1 MELNKLTIKEASEG
15 LKKGEFTSVDLT
27 KACLERIKEVDKKI
41 NAFLLVDGE
50 GALKA
55 AAESDKRR
63 KEKKSLGQLD
73 GIPYA
78 LKDVFC
84 VEGMKTTAASKILED
99 FIPPYSATVYEKL
112 RDAGAVLLGK
122 VNTDEF
128 TMGSSTE
135 NSAFGV
141 TKNPWD
147 LTRVSG
153 GSSGGSAAAVAADEC
168 LFALGTDT
176 GGSIR
181 QPASF
186 CSTVGLKVTYGLVSR
201 YGVMSYASSFD
212 TIGPLAKSTEDI
224 AIILNTIAGYDEK
237 DGTSVPYSSRESRGW
252 RDESRSKELGSSRLA
267 RARSNNNLL
276 PDYTKSL
283 NKDIKEMKIGLP
295 KEFFGKGIESEV
307 RRVIEKAI
315 EDLKKMGVKIEETS
329 LPSTKYAIAIYY
341 IIAKSEA
348 SSNLSRYDG
357 IKYGMSAISK
367 QPSAN
372 SKLDLRSVY
381 TKTRGDGFGPEA
393 KRSIMLGTYTLS
405 AGYYDAYYKKASQVR
420 TLIKEEYEE
429 LFKKFDLL
437 ISPVSP
443 TPSFKIGEKI
453 DDPLTMY
460 LSDVLTV
467 PINPAGIPAVSVPA
481 GFTKDGLPVGLQIM
495 GPMLGEPKILQLA
508 RSYEEI
514 NKWYKRKPN
523 L

>member
-1 MELNKLTIKEASEG
+1 MKLNELTIKEASEG
-15 LKKGEFTSVDLT
+15 LKKGKFTSLDLT
-27 KACLERIKEVDKKI
+27 KACLERIREVDKKI
-41 NAFLLVDGE
+41 NAFLLVDE
-50 GALKA
+50 KGALKA
-55 AAESDKRR
+55 AGESDKRR
-63 KEKKSLGQLD
+63 KDGKGLGLLD
-73 GIPYA
+73 GIPYS

-84 VEGMKTTAASKILED
+84 VAGMKTTAASKILED

-112 RDAGAVLLGK
+112 SDAGAVLLGK

-168 LFALGTDT
+168 LFSLGTDT

-201 YGVMSYASSFD
+201 YGIMSYASSFD

-224 AIILNTIAGYDEK
+224 AIILNAIAGQDKK
-237 DGTSVPYSSRESRGW
+237 DGTSVNT
-252 RDESRSKELGSSRLA
+252 KV
-267 RARSNNNLL
+267 
-276 PDYTKSL
+276 PDYTQNLSQSAAGL
-283 NKDIKEMKIGLP
+283 KIGLP
-295 KEFFGKGIESEV
+295 KEFFGKGIDREV
-307 RRVIEKAI
+307 SQVITRAVAE
-315 EDLKKMGVKIEETS
+315 LKKIGAKVKETS
-329 LPSTKYAIAIYY
+329 LPLTKYAIAIYY

-357 IKYGMSAISK
+357 IKYGYSEIKNQKPVSSEAERSK
-367 QPSAN
+367 IKN
-372 SKLDLRSVY
+372 LLGVY
-381 TKTRGDGFGPEA
+381 RESRGNGFGPEA

-420 TLIKEEYEE
+420 TLIKEEYEI

-443 TPSFKIGEKI
+443 TPPFKIGEKME
-453 DDPLTMY
+453 DPLAMY
-460 LSDVLTV
+460 MSDVLTV
-467 PINPAGIPAVSVPA
+467 PVNPAGIPAISVPA
-481 GFTKDGLPVGLQIM
+481 GFTKNGLPVGLQIM
-495 GPMLGEPKILQLA
+495 GPMLGETKILQLA

>member
-15 LKKGEFTSVDLT
+15 LKKGEFTSLDLT
-27 KACLERIKEVDKKI
+27 NACLERIKQVDEKI
-41 NAFLLVDGE
+41 HAFLLVDE
-50 GALKA
+50 KLALKQA
-55 AAESDKRR
+55 EESDKRR
-63 KEKKSLGQLD
+63 KEKKTMGPLD

-84 VEGMKTTAASKILED
+84 VEGMETTAASKILED
-99 FIPPYSATVYEKL
+99 FIPPYCATVYEKL

-147 LTRVSG
+147 IQRVSG

-186 CSTVGLKVTYGLVSR
+186 CSNVGLKVTYGLVSR
-201 YGVMSYASSFD
+201 YGVIPYASSFD
-212 TIGPLAKSTEDI
+212 TIGPLAKSVEDT
-224 AIILNTIAGYDEK
+224 ALILNTIAGKDKK
-237 DGTSVPYSSRESRGW
+237 DGTTVI
-252 RDESRSKELGSSRLA
+252 
-267 RARSNNNLL
+267 NQL
-276 PDYTKSL
+276 PDYTQNLGDAVKG
-283 NKDIKEMKIGLP
+283 IKIGLP
-295 KEFFGKGIESEV
+295 KEFFGKGIEPEV
-307 RRVIEKAI
+307 RGIIEKAI
-315 EDLKKMGVKIEETS
+315 EDLKKLEVKVEETS

-341 IIAKSEA
+341 IIAKGEA

-357 IKYGMSAISK
+357 IKYGASEIKKGTAE
-367 QPSAN
+367 
-372 SKLDLRSVY
+372 DLISVY
-381 TKTRGDGFGPEA
+381 SKTRGENFGPEA

-420 TLIKEEYEE
+420 TLIKEEYEK
-429 LFKKFDLL
+429 LFKEFDLL

-443 TPSFKIGEKI
+443 TPPFKIGEKI
-453 DDPLTMY
+453 EDPMTMY

-467 PINPAGIPAVSVPA
+467 PINPAGIPAMSLPA
-481 GFTKDGLPVGLQIM
+481 GFTKEGLPVGMQIM
-495 GPMLGEPKILQLA
+495 GPMLGEEKILQLA
-508 RSYEEI
+508 RAHEEI
-514 NKWYKRKPN
+514 NKWHKRKPN

>member
-1 MELNKLTIKEASEG
+1 MGINKLTIKEANEG
-15 LKKGEFTSVDLT
+15 LEKGEFTSLDLT
-27 KACLERIKEVDKKI
+27 KTCLERIKEVDKKI
-41 NAFLLVDGE
+41 NAFLLVDE
-50 GALKA
+50 AGAL
-55 AAESDKRR
+55 ESAKQSDQRR
-63 KEKKSLGQLD
+63 KTKQAVGPLD

-112 RDAGAVLLGK
+112 CDAGAVLLGK

-147 LTRVSG
+147 LERVSG
-153 GSSGGSAAAVAADEC
+153 GSSGGPAAAVAADMC

-212 TIGPLAKSTEDI
+212 TIGPLAKSVEDT
-224 AIILNTIAGYDEK
+224 AIILNVISGQDKK
-237 DGTSVPYSSRESRGW
+237 DGTTVI
-252 RDESRSKELGSSRLA
+252 K
-267 RARSNNNLL
+267 NL
-276 PDYTKSL
+276 PDYTKTLGPSRL
-283 NKDIKEMKIGLP
+283 GGQSRQGRAQTDRAEADDDIKGMKIGLP
-295 KEFFGKGIESEV
+295 KEFFGKGIEPEV
-307 RRVIEKAI
+307 RRVIEEAI
-315 EDLKKMGVKIEETS
+315 EDLKKMGAKIEKTS
-329 LPSTKYAIAIYY
+329 LPLTKYAIAIYY

-357 IKYGMSAISK
+357 IKYGAS
-367 QPSAN
+367 
-372 SKLDLRSVY
+372 LLRQGYEGRAEINLKDVY
-381 TKTRGDGFGPEA
+381 SKTRGDNFGSEA

-405 AGYYDAYYKKASQVR
+405 AGYFDAYYKKACEVR
-420 TLIKEEYEE
+420 TLIKEEYERE
-429 LFKKFDLL
+429 FKKFDLL

-443 TPSFKIGEKI
+443 TPSFKIGEKME
-453 DDPLTMY
+453 DPFTMY

-467 PINPAGIPAVSVPA
+467 PINPAGIPAMSVPA
-481 GFTKDGLPVGLQIM
+481 GFTKDGLPVGMQIM
-495 GPMLGEPKILQLA
+495 GPMLGEEKILKLAYQFEKNEDIYKNKPKI
-508 RSYEEI
+508 
-514 NKWYKRKPN
+514 
-523 L
+523 

>member
-15 LKKGEFTSVDLT
+15 LTRGEFSALDLA
-27 KACLERIKEVDKKI
+27 KDCIERIRSIDEKI
-41 NAFLLVDGE
+41 HAFLLIDE
-50 GALKA
+50 ALAFKQA
-55 AAESDKRR
+55 EESDKRR
-63 KEKKSLGQLD
+63 KEKKTLGPLD

-84 VEGMKTTAASKILED
+84 VKGMKTTAASKILED

-112 RDAGAVLLGK
+112 CDAGAVLLGK

-147 LTRVSG
+147 LSRVSG

-168 LFALGTDT
+168 FFSLGTDT

-186 CSTVGLKVTYGLVSR
+186 CSIVGLKVTYGLVSR

-212 TIGPLAKSTEDI
+212 TIGPLAKSVEDT
-224 AIILNTIAGYDEK
+224 AIILNAIAGKDKK
-237 DGTSVPYSSRESRGW
+237 DGTTVI
-252 RDESRSKELGSSRLA
+252 
-267 RARSNNNLL
+267 NQL
-276 PDYTKSL
+276 PDYTQKLS
-283 NKDIKEMKIGLP
+283 NDIKGVKIGLP
-295 KEFFGKGIESEV
+295 KEFFGEGIGLGV
-307 RRVIEKAI
+307 REIIEKAV
-315 EDLKKMGVKIEETS
+315 ENLKKLGVKVEETS
-329 LPSTKYAIAIYY
+329 LPSTRYAIAIYY

-357 IKYGMSAISK
+357 IKYGASEIKKGTAE
-367 QPSAN
+367 
-372 SKLDLRSVY
+372 DLISVY
-381 TKTRGDGFGPEA
+381 SKTRGENFGPEA

-420 TLIKEEYEE
+420 TLIKEEYKD
-429 LFKKFDLL
+429 LFKKYDLL

-443 TPSFKIGEKI
+443 TPAFKIGEKI
-453 DDPLTMY
+453 EDPMTMY

-467 PINPAGIPAVSVPA
+467 PINPAGIPAMSLPA
-481 GFTKDGLPVGLQIM
+481 GFTKEGLPVGMQIM
-495 GPMLGEPKILQLA
+495 GPMLEETKILQLA

>member
-15 LKKGEFTSVDLT
+15 LTRGEFSALDLA
-27 KACLERIKEVDKKI
+27 KDCIERIRSIDEKI
-41 NAFLLVDGE
+41 HAFLLIDE
-50 GALKA
+50 ALAFKQA
-55 AAESDKRR
+55 EESDKRR
-63 KEKKSLGQLD
+63 KEKKTLGPLD

-84 VEGMKTTAASKILED
+84 VKGMKTTAASKILED

-112 RDAGAVLLGK
+112 CDAGAVLLGK

-147 LTRVSG
+147 LSRVSG

-168 LFALGTDT
+168 FFSLGTDT

-186 CSTVGLKVTYGLVSR
+186 CSIVGLKVTYGLVSR

-212 TIGPLAKSTEDI
+212 TIGPLAKSVEDT
-224 AIILNTIAGYDEK
+224 AIILNAIAGKDKK
-237 DGTSVPYSSRESRGW
+237 DGTTVI
-252 RDESRSKELGSSRLA
+252 
-267 RARSNNNLL
+267 NQL
-276 PDYTKSL
+276 PDYTQKLS
-283 NKDIKEMKIGLP
+283 NDIKGVKIGLP
-295 KEFFGKGIESEV
+295 KEFFGEGIGLGV
-307 RRVIEKAI
+307 REIIEKAV
-315 EDLKKMGVKIEETS
+315 EDLKKLGVKVEETS
-329 LPSTKYAIAIYY
+329 LPSTRYAIAIYY

-357 IKYGMSAISK
+357 IKYGASEIKKGTAE
-367 QPSAN
+367 
-372 SKLDLRSVY
+372 DLISVY
-381 TKTRGDGFGPEA
+381 SKTRGENFGPEA

-420 TLIKEEYEE
+420 TLIKEEYKD
-429 LFKKFDLL
+429 LFKKYDLL

-443 TPSFKIGEKI
+443 TPAFKIGEKI
-453 DDPLTMY
+453 EDPMTMY

-467 PINPAGIPAVSVPA
+467 PINPAGIPAMSLPA
-481 GFTKDGLPVGLQIM
+481 GFTKEGLPVGMQIM
-495 GPMLGEPKILQLA
+495 GPMLEETKILQLA

>member
-1 MELNKLTIKEASEG
+1 MKLNELTIKEAGKG
-15 LKKGEFTSVDLT
+15 LKKGEFTSLDLT
-27 KACLERIKEVDKKI
+27 KACIKRINDVDKKI
-41 NAFLLVDGE
+41 HAFLLVDE
-50 GALKA
+50 TLAFKQA
-55 AAESDKRR
+55 EESDKRR
-63 KEKKSLGQLD
+63 KEKKILGLLD

-141 TKNPWD
+141 TKNPGD
-147 LTRVSG
+147 VERVSG
-153 GSSGGSAAAVAADEC
+153 GSSGGSAAAVAADMC

-181 QPASF
+181 QPSSF
-186 CSTVGLKVTYGLVSR
+186 CSAVGLKVTYGLVSR
-201 YGVMSYASSFD
+201 YGVIPYASSFD
-212 TIGPLAKSTEDI
+212 TIGPLAKSVEDT
-224 AIILNTIAGYDEK
+224 AIILNEISGKDEK
-237 DGTSVPYSSRESRGW
+237 DPTSVIN
-252 RDESRSKELGSSRLA
+252 K
-267 RARSNNNLL
+267 L
-276 PDYTKSL
+276 PDYTQTL
-283 NKDIKEMKIGLP
+283 GQNIKGMKIGLP
-295 KEFFGKGIESEV
+295 NEFFGKGIEPEV
-307 RRVIEKAI
+307 RRVIEEGI
-315 EDLKKMGVKIEETS
+315 SDLKKLGAEVKETS

-357 IKYGMSAISK
+357 IKYGKSEIRNQKSEI
-367 QPSAN
+367 N
-372 SKLDLRSVY
+372 LIDVY
-381 TKTRGDGFGPEA
+381 RKTRGDNFGPEA

-420 TLIKEEYEE
+420 TLIKEEYEN
-429 LFKKFDLL
+429 LFKKYDLL

-443 TPSFKIGEKI
+443 TTAFKIGEKI
-453 DDPLTMY
+453 EDPMTMY

-467 PINPAGIPAVSVPA
+467 PINPAGIPAMSLPA
-481 GFTKDGLPVGLQIM
+481 GFTKEGLPVGMQIM
-495 GPMLGEPKILQLA
+495 GPMLGEEKILKLAYAFEQSHNYLKNKPKI
-508 RSYEEI
+508 
-514 NKWYKRKPN
+514 
-523 L
+523 